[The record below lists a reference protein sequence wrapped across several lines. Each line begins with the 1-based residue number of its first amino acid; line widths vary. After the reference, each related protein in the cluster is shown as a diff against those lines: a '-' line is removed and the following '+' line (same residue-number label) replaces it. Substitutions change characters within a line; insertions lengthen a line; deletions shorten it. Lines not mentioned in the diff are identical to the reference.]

1 MQNRQYAWFLASAT
15 IDDMKRA
22 YSIFGLFVGAY
33 FLSYFFRTANA
44 VIAPDL
50 ARDLDLAADQ
60 LGLMTSLFFA
70 SFAAIQLPLGLGLD
84 RWGPRWVTPGLML
97 VGALGSLLFGLG
109 ESFVVVALGRAL
121 IGVGMGGILM
131 GALRAFGEWFPPQ
144 RFATISGVFVGVGS
158 LGALAAATPLA
169 WLNDTWGWRTI
180 FVGGAVLTAVSAVSV
195 MLFTRNTPPGVPWRS
210 SAGGTGGLGQIFRD
224 LRYWR
229 LVPLN
234 AALNG
239 TLLALQGL
247 WAGPYLYDAYGLQAI
262 EVGSLL
268 LLLSIGA
275 TIGYT
280 VSGWLADRFGMS
292 RVIAVMSTIFVL
304 SQVALALRPT
314 TALLPVLLPVL
325 GLCGAAN
332 VAVLAQARQI
342 FPPALSGRALT
353 AVNLFGFSGAFALQW
368 LMGLVISRFP
378 PTATG
383 AYPPVAYSAALALT
397 AALSLIALLW
407 YIPLLRPLGAPVSTV
422 ASAPTE

>member
-1 MQNRQYAWFLASAT
+1 
-15 IDDMKRA
+15 MKRA
-22 YSIFGLFVGAY
+22 YPIFLLFVGAY

-50 ARDLDLAADQ
+50 ARDLKLEAAQ

-97 VGALGSLLFGLG
+97 IGALGSLLFALG
-109 ESFVVVALGRAL
+109 ESFALVAFGRAL

-144 RFATISGVFVGVGS
+144 RFATIAGLFVGIGS
-158 LGALAAATPLA
+158 LGALAATTPLA
-169 WLNDTWGWRTI
+169 WLNDTLGWRVI
-180 FVGGAVLTAVSAVSV
+180 FLGGGVVTAVSALSL

-210 SAGGTGGLGQIFRD
+210 STGTAGGLSQIFGD
-224 LRYWR
+224 QRYWR

-247 WAGPYLYDAYGLQAI
+247 WAGPYLYDAYGLGAL
-262 EVGSLL
+262 EVGTLL

-275 TIGYT
+275 TVGYT
-280 VSGWLADRFGMS
+280 AAGGLADRFGLS
-292 RVIAVMSTIFVL
+292 RVIATMSAIFVG
-304 SQVALALRPT
+304 SQVLLAVRPV
-314 TALLPVLLPVL
+314 AAILPLLLPVL

-353 AVNLFGFSGAFALQW
+353 AVNLFGFSGAFLLQW
-368 LMGLVISRFP
+368 LMGLVIGFFP
-378 PTATG
+378 RTTAG
-383 AYPPVAYSAALALT
+383 AYPPMAYSTALGLT
-397 AALSLIALLW
+397 AAFGLLSLLW
-407 YIPLLRPLGAPVSTV
+407 YMPLLRSANATPPTTAPAPV
-422 ASAPTE
+422 E

>member
-1 MQNRQYAWFLASAT
+1 
-15 IDDMKRA
+15 MKRA
-22 YSIFGLFVGAY
+22 YTIFLLFVSAY

-44 VIAPDL
+44 VIAPNLASDL
-50 ARDLDLAADQ
+50 GLEAAQ

-109 ESFVVVALGRAL
+109 ESFGVVALGRAL

-169 WLNDTWGWRTI
+169 WLNETLGWRTI
-180 FVGGAVLTAVSAVSV
+180 FVGGAALTAVSAISL
-195 MLFTRNTPPGVPWRS
+195 MLFTRNTPPGVAWQS
-210 SAGGTGGLGQIFRD
+210 SVGTSGGLGRIFRD

-247 WAGPYLYDAYGLQAI
+247 WAGPYLYDAYGMSALD
-262 EVGSLL
+262 VGTLL
-268 LLLSIGA
+268 LLLSAGA
-275 TIGYT
+275 TLGYT
-280 VSGWLADRFGMS
+280 AAGWLADRFGLS
-292 RVIAVMSTIFVL
+292 RVIVIMSAVFIA
-304 SQVALALRPT
+304 SQVLLAMQPVQ
-314 TALLPVLLPVL
+314 ALLPFLLPVL

-353 AVNLFGFSGAFALQW
+353 AVNLFGFSGAFVLQG
-368 LMGLVISRFP
+368 LMGLVIGVFP
-378 PTATG
+378 RTATG
-383 AYPPVAYSAALALT
+383 AYPAHAYSVALGLT
-397 AALSLIALLW
+397 AAISSLCLLW
-407 YIPLLRPLGAPVSTV
+407 YAPLLRAPAP
-422 ASAPTE
+422 ASQTAPAVPTEH